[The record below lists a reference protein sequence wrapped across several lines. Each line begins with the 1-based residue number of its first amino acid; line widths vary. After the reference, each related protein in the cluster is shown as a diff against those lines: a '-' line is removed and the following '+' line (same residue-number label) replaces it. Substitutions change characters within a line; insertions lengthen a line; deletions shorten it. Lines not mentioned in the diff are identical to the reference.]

1 LAKNDYLEVTD
12 MAKINFVPNDYIQ
25 QRQSSRANLMYLT
38 LLAALLGGI
47 GVTFSIIKMRQRA
60 VRAELDAVNA
70 KMVQAQEQIAQLEEL
85 KTKGKTMMKSMVMTA
100 ELLEPVPRSV
110 VLACLT
116 NNMPSGV
123 SLLEVQ
129 MKEKETKVVIP
140 SAEDTA
146 KTAKPAAKPVTK
158 PGAKT
163 SQYQAASAK
172 NKKAAATETRTI
184 LDNSIEIEGIA
195 PSDIEVAS
203 FIANLSNSILLD
215 SVELVQ
221 SKEEDIEGVKFRQF
235 RLRTELKLNLTL
247 TREDITEIRKKREET
262 I

>member
-1 LAKNDYLEVTD
+1 
-12 MAKINFVPNDYIQ
+12 MATINFVPNDYIQ

-47 GVTFSIIKMRQRA
+47 GVTFSVIKMRQSVVGR
-60 VRAELDAVNA
+60 ELAAINA
-70 KMVQAQEQIAQLEEL
+70 KMMEAKEQITQLEEL

-123 SLLEVQ
+123 SLLEMQLV
-129 MKEKETKVVIP
+129 EKENKVL
-140 SAEDTA
+140 AA
-146 KTAKPAAKPVTK
+146 PAAKSAAAAAP
-158 PGAKT
+158 AKT
-163 SQYQAASAK
+163 TQYQSAAAK
-172 NKKAAATETRTI
+172 NQKAAAPETKTV
-184 LDNSIEIEGIA
+184 LVSNLEIEGIA

-203 FIANLSNSILLD
+203 FIASLSGSILLD

-221 SKEEDIEGVKFRQF
+221 SKEQDIDGVKFRQF
-235 RLRTELKLNLTL
+235 RLRTSLKSNLTL
-247 TREDITEIRKKREET
+247 TKEDISKIRKKREEM

>member
-1 LAKNDYLEVTD
+1 
-12 MAKINFVPNDYIQ
+12 MATINFVPNDYIQ

-47 GVTFSIIKMRQRA
+47 GVTFSIIKMRQGA

-70 KMVQAQEQIAQLEEL
+70 KMTQAKEQIAQLEEL
-85 KTKGKTMMKSMVMTA
+85 KSKGKTMMKSMVMTA
-100 ELLEPVPRSV
+100 ELLEPAPRSII
-110 VLACLT
+110 LACLT
-116 NNMPSGV
+116 NSLPSGV

-129 MKEKETKVVIP
+129 MKEKENKVPVP
-140 SAEDTA
+140 TSQ
-146 KTAKPAAKPVTK
+146 AASSQTSK

-163 SQYQAASAK
+163 AQHQAVSAK
-172 NKKAAATETRTI
+172 NKKAAAPETKTI
-184 LDNSIEIEGIA
+184 LDTMFEIEGIA

-203 FIANLSNSILLD
+203 FIANLGGSILLD

-221 SKEEDIEGVKFRQF
+221 SKEEDVEGVKFRQF
-235 RLRTELKLNLTL
+235 RLRTSLKQNLTL
-247 TREDITEIRKKREET
+247 TRDDISKIRKQREET

>member
-1 LAKNDYLEVTD
+1 
-12 MAKINFVPNDYIQ
+12 MATINFVPNDYIQ

-47 GVTFSIIKMRQRA
+47 GVTFSVIKMRQNVVGR
-60 VRAELDAVNA
+60 ELAAINA
-70 KMVQAQEQIAQLEEL
+70 KMMEAKEQIAQLEEL

-123 SLLEVQ
+123 SLLEMQLV
-129 MKEKETKVVIP
+129 EKENKVLAAP
-140 SAEDTA
+140 A
-146 KTAKPAAKPVTK
+146 AKPAAAAAAAPAAK

-163 SQYQAASAK
+163 TQYQSAAAK
-172 NKKAAATETRTI
+172 NQKAAAPETKTV
-184 LDNSIEIEGIA
+184 LVSNLEIEGIA

-203 FIANLSNSILLD
+203 FIASLSGSILLD

-221 SKEEDIEGVKFRQF
+221 SKEQDIDGVKFRQF
-235 RLRTELKLNLTL
+235 RLRTSLKPNLTL
-247 TREDITEIRKKREET
+247 TKDDISQIRKKREEL

>member
-1 LAKNDYLEVTD
+1 

-47 GVTFSIIKMRQRA
+47 GVTFSIIKMRQNA
-60 VRAELDAVNA
+60 VRTELDGVNA
-70 KMVQAQEQIAQLEEL
+70 KMVQAKEQIAQLEEL
-85 KTKGKTMMKSMVMTA
+85 KSKGKMMMKSMVMTA

-129 MKEKETKVVIP
+129 MKEKESKETIP
-140 SAEDTA
+140 SSAAPAKSSSTA
-146 KTAKPAAKPVTK
+146 KKGSKST
-158 PGAKT
+158 
-163 SQYQAASAK
+163 QYQSAAAK
-172 NKKAAATETRTI
+172 NKKADAPEIKTI
-184 LDNSIEIEGIA
+184 LDSNMEIEGIA
-195 PSDIEVAS
+195 PSDIEVAA
-203 FIANLSNSILLD
+203 FIANLSSSIILD
-215 SVELVQ
+215 NVELVQ
-221 SKEEDIEGVKFRQF
+221 SKEQDVEGVKFRQF
-235 RLRTELKLNLTL
+235 RLRTSLKRDLTL
-247 TREDITEIRKKREET
+247 TRDDIMQIRKKREET

>member
-1 LAKNDYLEVTD
+1 
-12 MAKINFVPNDYIQ
+12 MATINFVPNDYIQ

-47 GVTFSIIKMRQRA
+47 GVTFSVIKMRQSVVGR
-60 VRAELDAVNA
+60 ELAAINA
-70 KMVQAQEQIAQLEEL
+70 KMMEAKEQITQLEEL

-100 ELLEPVPRSV
+100 ELLEPIPRSV

-123 SLLEVQ
+123 SLLEMQLV
-129 MKEKETKVVIP
+129 EKENKVLATP
-140 SAEDTA
+140 A
-146 KTAKPAAKPVTK
+146 AKPAAAAAPAK

-163 SQYQAASAK
+163 TQYQSAAAK
-172 NKKAAATETRTI
+172 NQKAAAPETKTV
-184 LDNSIEIEGIA
+184 LQSNLEIEGIA

-203 FIANLSNSILLD
+203 FIASLSGSILLD

-221 SKEEDIEGVKFRQF
+221 SKEQDIDGVKFRQF
-235 RLRTELKLNLTL
+235 RLRTSMKSNLTL
-247 TREDITEIRKKREET
+247 TKDDISQIRKKREEM

>member
-1 LAKNDYLEVTD
+1 
-12 MAKINFVPNDYIQ
+12 MATINFVPNDYIQ

-47 GVTFSIIKMRQRA
+47 GVTFSVIKMRQNVVGR
-60 VRAELDAVNA
+60 ELAAINA
-70 KMVQAQEQIAQLEEL
+70 KMMEAKEQIAQLEEL

-123 SLLEVQ
+123 SLLEMQLV
-129 MKEKETKVVIP
+129 EKENKVLAAP
-140 SAEDTA
+140 A
-146 KTAKPAAKPVTK
+146 AKPAAAAAAAPAAAK

-163 SQYQAASAK
+163 TQYQSAAAK
-172 NKKAAATETRTI
+172 NQKAAAPETKTV
-184 LDNSIEIEGIA
+184 LVSNLEIEGIA

-203 FIANLSNSILLD
+203 FIASLSGSILLD

-221 SKEEDIEGVKFRQF
+221 SKEQDIDGVKFRQF
-235 RLRTELKLNLTL
+235 RLRTSLKPNLTL
-247 TREDITEIRKKREET
+247 TKDDISQIRKKREEL

>member
-1 LAKNDYLEVTD
+1 
-12 MAKINFVPNDYIQ
+12 MATINFVPNDYIQ

-47 GVTFSIIKMRQRA
+47 GVTFSIIKMRQR
-60 VRAELDAVNA
+60 VVGKELDVINA
-70 KMVQAQEQIAQLEEL
+70 KMVQAKEQITQLEEL

-100 ELLEPVPRSV
+100 ELLEPVPRSI

-129 MKEKETKVVIP
+129 LIEKENKVLVTP
-140 SAEDTA
+140 PANADKTAAAAAA
-146 KTAKPAAKPVTK
+146 KTETK

-163 SQYQAASAK
+163 SQYQS
-172 NKKAAATETRTI
+172 AAAKTKKNAAPETKTV
-184 LDNSIEIEGIA
+184 LQSNLEIEGIA

-203 FIANLSNSILLD
+203 FIASLSGSILLD

-221 SKEEDIEGVKFRQF
+221 SKEQDIDGVKFRQF
-235 RLRTELKLNLTL
+235 RLRTSLKPNLTL
-247 TREDITEIRKKREET
+247 TKDDISKIRVKREET

>member
-1 LAKNDYLEVTD
+1 
-12 MAKINFVPNDYIQ
+12 MATINFVPNDYIQ

-47 GVTFSIIKMRQRA
+47 GVTFSVIKMRQSVVGR
-60 VRAELDAVNA
+60 ELAAINA
-70 KMVQAQEQIAQLEEL
+70 KMMEAKEQITQLEEL

-110 VLACLT
+110 ILACLT

-123 SLLEVQ
+123 SLLEMQLV
-129 MKEKETKVVIP
+129 EKENKVL
-140 SAEDTA
+140 AA
-146 KTAKPAAKPVTK
+146 PAAKSAATAAP
-158 PGAKT
+158 AKT
-163 SQYQAASAK
+163 TQYQSAAAK
-172 NKKAAATETRTI
+172 NQKAAAPETKTV
-184 LDNSIEIEGIA
+184 LVTNLEIEGIA

-203 FIANLSNSILLD
+203 FIASLSGSILLD

-221 SKEEDIEGVKFRQF
+221 SKEQDIDGVKFRQF
-235 RLRTELKLNLTL
+235 RLRTSLKPNLTL
-247 TREDITEIRKKREET
+247 TKEDISKIRKKREEM

>member
-1 LAKNDYLEVTD
+1 
-12 MAKINFVPNDYIQ
+12 MATINFVPNDYIQ

-47 GVTFSIIKMRQRA
+47 GVTFSIIKMRQR
-60 VRAELDAVNA
+60 VVGKELDEINA
-70 KMVQAQEQIAQLEEL
+70 KMVQAKEQITQLEEL

-100 ELLEPVPRSV
+100 ELLEPIPRSI

-129 MKEKETKVVIP
+129 LIEKENKVLVAP
-140 SAEDTA
+140 AANAD
-146 KTAKPAAKPVTK
+146 KTAAAAPAGK

-163 SQYQAASAK
+163 TQYQS
-172 NKKAAATETRTI
+172 AAAKTKKNAAPETKTV
-184 LDNSIEIEGIA
+184 LVSNLEIEGIA

-203 FIANLSNSILLD
+203 FIASLSGSILLD

-221 SKEEDIEGVKFRQF
+221 SKEQDIDGVKFRQF
-235 RLRTELKLNLTL
+235 RLRTSLKPNLTL
-247 TREDITEIRKKREET
+247 TKDDISRIRSKREET

>member
-1 LAKNDYLEVTD
+1 
-12 MAKINFVPNDYIQ
+12 MATINFVPNDYIQ

-47 GVTFSIIKMRQRA
+47 GVTFSVIKMRQSVVGR
-60 VRAELDAVNA
+60 ELAAINA
-70 KMVQAQEQIAQLEEL
+70 KMMEAKEQITQLEEL

-123 SLLEVQ
+123 SLLEMQLV
-129 MKEKETKVVIP
+129 EKENKVL
-140 SAEDTA
+140 AA
-146 KTAKPAAKPVTK
+146 PAAKSVAAAAP
-158 PGAKT
+158 AKT
-163 SQYQAASAK
+163 TQYQSAAAK
-172 NKKAAATETRTI
+172 NQKAAAPETKTV
-184 LDNSIEIEGIA
+184 LVSNLEIEGIA

-203 FIANLSNSILLD
+203 FIASLSGSILLD

-221 SKEEDIEGVKFRQF
+221 SKEQDIDGVKFRQF
-235 RLRTELKLNLTL
+235 RLRTSLKSNLTL
-247 TREDITEIRKKREET
+247 TKEDISKIRKKREEM

>member
-1 LAKNDYLEVTD
+1 
-12 MAKINFVPNDYIQ
+12 MATINFVPNDYIQ

-47 GVTFSIIKMRQRA
+47 GVTFSVIKMRQSVVGR
-60 VRAELDAVNA
+60 ELAAINA
-70 KMVQAQEQIAQLEEL
+70 KMMEAKEQITQLEEL

-110 VLACLT
+110 ILACLT

-123 SLLEVQ
+123 SLLEMQLV
-129 MKEKETKVVIP
+129 EKENKVL
-140 SAEDTA
+140 AA
-146 KTAKPAAKPVTK
+146 PAAKSAATAAP
-158 PGAKT
+158 AKT
-163 SQYQAASAK
+163 TQYQSAAAK
-172 NKKAAATETRTI
+172 NQKAAAPETKTV
-184 LDNSIEIEGIA
+184 LATNLEIEGIA

-203 FIANLSNSILLD
+203 FIASLSGSILLD

-221 SKEEDIEGVKFRQF
+221 SKEQDIDGVKFRQF
-235 RLRTELKLNLTL
+235 RLRTSLKPNLTL
-247 TREDITEIRKKREET
+247 TKEDISKIRKKREEM

>member
-1 LAKNDYLEVTD
+1 
-12 MAKINFVPNDYIQ
+12 MATINFVPNDYIQ

-47 GVTFSIIKMRQRA
+47 GVTFSVIKMRQNVVGR
-60 VRAELDAVNA
+60 ELAAINA
-70 KMVQAQEQIAQLEEL
+70 KMMEAKEQITQLEEL

-123 SLLEVQ
+123 SLLEMQLV
-129 MKEKETKVVIP
+129 EKENKVLAA
-140 SAEDTA
+140 SA
-146 KTAKPAAKPVTK
+146 AKPAAAASAK
-158 PGAKT
+158 PGSKT
-163 SQYQAASAK
+163 SQYQAAAAK
-172 NKKAAATETRTI
+172 NQKAAAPETKTV
-184 LDNSIEIEGIA
+184 LVSNLEIEGIA

-203 FIANLSNSILLD
+203 FIASLSGSILLD

-221 SKEEDIEGVKFRQF
+221 SKEQDIDGVKFRQF
-235 RLRTELKLNLTL
+235 RLRTTLKPNLTL
-247 TREDITEIRKKREET
+247 TKEDISKIRKKREEM

>member
-1 LAKNDYLEVTD
+1 

-60 VRAELDAVNA
+60 VQADLDAVNA
-70 KMVQAQEQIAQLEEL
+70 KMAQAKEQIAQLEEL

-100 ELLEPVPRSV
+100 ELLEPVPRSII
-110 VLACLT
+110 LACLT

-123 SLLEVQ
+123 SLLEVE
-129 MKEKETKVVIP
+129 MKEKETKVAIAP
-140 SAEDTA
+140 AETA
-146 KTAKPAAKPVTK
+146 AGTAKPAAAAK
-158 PGAKT
+158 PGAKP

-172 NKKAAATETRTI
+172 NKKAAPVETKT
-184 LDNSIEIEGIA
+184 LLENNIEIEGIA

-203 FIANLSNSILLD
+203 FISNLSSSILLD
-215 SVELVQ
+215 SVELVE
-221 SKEEDIEGVKFRQF
+221 SKEEDIDGVKFRQF
-235 RLRTELKLNLTL
+235 RLRTSLKQNLTL
-247 TREDITEIRKKREET
+247 TREDISSIRKKREES

>member
-1 LAKNDYLEVTD
+1 

-60 VRAELDAVNA
+60 VRVELDAVNA
-70 KMVQAQEQIAQLEEL
+70 KMTAAKEQIAQLEEL
-85 KTKGKTMMKSMVMTA
+85 KSKGKTMMKSMVMTA
-100 ELLEPVPRSV
+100 ELLEPVPRSI

-129 MKEKETKVVIP
+129 MKEKETKVAVQPTP
-140 SAEDTA
+140 SASPSKGTA
-146 KTAKPAAKPVTK
+146 ANT
-158 PGAKT
+158 GAKS

-172 NKKAAATETRTI
+172 KKKDAAAVETKTI
-184 LDNSIEIEGIA
+184 LDSNLEIEGIA

-203 FIANLSNSILLD
+203 FIANLSGSILLD
-215 SVELVQ
+215 SVELVE
-221 SKEEDIEGVKFRQF
+221 SKEEDVDGVKFRQF
-235 RLRTELKLNLTL
+235 RLRTSLKQDLTL
-247 TREDITEIRKKREET
+247 TRDDISQIRKKREES